1 MKNKYFINKTSGT
14 SGDTLLAIGFAA
26 VLGQLSLVQYETQDG
41 IILKDSGPSY
51 TVVSP
56 LPIDIEKLSDERL
69 NRLLVALPLDS
80 SKQREKQ
87 AKKGEQEPINGFKY
101 DEEMEKSRAYREQ
114 LKKLGPALQTPEA
127 RLKKAPELDE
137 LSPPDTKL
145 GHYQAISAMKIAG
158 SFNEIALRWDRLTP
172 EQKRLHISLLLEL
185 FSNPLNDLP
194 LAIGRWQKLAKEYN
208 LKGNAMASA
217 LQIINPT
224 TGKGAN
230 RAKASELTIGNQDSF
245 WLLELLKFRGFMEG
259 AAPLIIQDSDDRKT
273 YIIQPKIIQLT
284 LLQKMMKQFRAVFWP
299 TTAVKLD
306 ILASLRFAQVLVEHY
321 KELHKEDPLWQSWMP
336 EKLVSLASSF
346 DVTFYKFLGSAHA
359 TMNIST
365 IGLPM
370 WLRVDSLEHV
380 EAAEVLLDE
389 HIQLIRQL
397 RNSQDKEGAEEY
409 ELLRF
414 YRDFLSGN
422 DLNPFWE
429 FTTAYSSYLMSA
441 REHEKDTKRR
451 IKPLS
456 YKGLRTLIMNN
467 KENNPEAVAILED
480 PGFQHIADAIRRATV
495 FAQYRR
501 NQFDDRTYE
510 VRYGLG
516 QQLMRKAHYSKEFTI
531 ALAEFLSQYNAETA
545 MEDEKAAK
553 KLMHKTGAERPR
565 PLTKQDRRAH
575 NLRYMTEEDDF
586 KRVVDLINQYGSELV
601 GSMLVACGYSFKGG
615 DTHKEANE
623 TETAPTLS

>member
-1 MKNKYFINKTSGT
+1 
-14 SGDTLLAIGFAA
+14 L
-26 VLGQLSLVQYETQDG
+26 QD
-41 IILKDSGPSY
+41 
-51 TVVSP
+51 
-56 LPIDIEKLSDERL
+56 
-69 NRLLVALPLDS
+69 
-80 SKQREKQ
+80 
-87 AKKGEQEPINGFKY
+87 
-101 DEEMEKSRAYREQ
+101 
-114 LKKLGPALQTPEA
+114 
-127 RLKKAPELDE
+127 
-137 LSPPDTKL
+137 
-145 GHYQAISAMKIAG
+145 
-158 SFNEIALRWDRLTP
+158 
-172 EQKRLHISLLLEL
+172 
-185 FSNPLNDLP
+185 
-194 LAIGRWQKLAKEYN
+194 
-208 LKGNAMASA
+208 
-217 LQIINPT
+217 
-224 TGKGAN
+224 
-230 RAKASELTIGNQDSF
+230 
-245 WLLELLKFRGFMEG
+245 
-259 AAPLIIQDSDDRKT
+259 
-273 YIIQPKIIQLT
+273 
-284 LLQKMMKQFRAVFWP
+284 MMKQFRTAFWP

-306 ILASLRFAQVLVEHY
+306 ILASLRFAEVLVEHS
-321 KELHKEDPLWQSWMP
+321 KELYKKNLSWPSSMP
-336 EKLVSLASSF
+336 KKIVSIASGF

-365 IGLPM
+365 IGLPN
-370 WLRVDSLEHV
+370 WLPELESLKEV
-380 EAAEVLLDE
+380 EAAEELLTE

-480 PGFQHIADAIRRATV
+480 PGFQRIADAIRRATV

-516 QQLMRKAHYSKEFTI
+516 QELMRKARYGKEFTI

-553 KLMHKTGAERPR
+553 KSMRETGAERPR
-565 PLTKQDRRAH
+565 PLTKQDRRAR

-615 DTHKEANE
+615 DTRKEANQ
-623 TETAPTLS
+623 TETATTLG